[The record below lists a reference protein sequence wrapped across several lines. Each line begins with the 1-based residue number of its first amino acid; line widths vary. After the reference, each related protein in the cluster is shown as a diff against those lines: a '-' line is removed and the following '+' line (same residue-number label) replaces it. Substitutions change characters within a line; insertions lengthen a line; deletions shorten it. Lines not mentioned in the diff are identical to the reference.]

1 VLNSLGA
8 HAVVAEEKVA
18 FPLQLEVK
26 IPLGDVRGRID
37 HMALD
42 LKRQRLFVAD
52 LENDSIGVVD
62 LASHHVVRTLSG
74 LRKPQGVAYLAAS
87 DVVYVANAGDG
98 SVRLF
103 RGNDYAPIG
112 RVDLGE
118 DADNIRINAAGTRV
132 MVGHNDG
139 SLAVLDPSGRL
150 VGNVPLKVHPE
161 GFQIDDKSGHVLI
174 DLPNDHSMVVVDD
187 ASLKQVARWSTGD
200 LAANFPMALD
210 QERRNVLVAF
220 RRPAR
225 LGVFSIEDGSVVAAT
240 QICGD
245 ADDVS
250 IDQRRRRAYVSCGE
264 GFLDV
269 LDIQSAS
276 YRRIAHIPT
285 TVGARTSLFV
295 PILDLLL
302 LAAQTH
308 AGPPSAVWV
317 FRPISD

>member
-1 VLNSLGA
+1 MLNSLGA

-150 VGNVPLKVHPE
+150 VGNVPLRVHPE

-187 ASLKQVARWSTGD
+187 ASLKQVARWSTGTW
-200 LAANFPMALD
+200 
-210 QERRNVLVAF
+210 RRISRWLWIRSDGTSLLPFAVLQ
-220 RRPAR
+220 
-225 LGVFSIEDGSVVAAT
+225 G
-240 QICGD
+240 
-245 ADDVS
+245 
-250 IDQRRRRAYVSCGE
+250 
-264 GFLDV
+264 
-269 LDIQSAS
+269 SAS
-276 YRRIAHIPT
+276 FQLRMGPLLPLRRFAEMLTMFPSTKGGGEPT
-285 TVGARTSLFV
+285 
-295 PILDLLL
+295 
-302 LAAQTH
+302 
-308 AGPPSAVWV
+308 
-317 FRPISD
+317 

>member
-1 VLNSLGA
+1 
-8 HAVVAEEKVA
+8 
-18 FPLQLEVK
+18 
-26 IPLGDVRGRID
+26 
-37 HMALD
+37 M
-42 LKRQRLFVAD
+42 
-52 LENDSIGVVD
+52 
-62 LASHHVVRTLSG
+62 
-74 LRKPQGVAYLAAS
+74 
-87 DVVYVANAGDG
+87 
-98 SVRLF
+98 
-103 RGNDYAPIG
+103 
-112 RVDLGE
+112 
-118 DADNIRINAAGTRV
+118 
-132 MVGHNDG
+132 
-139 SLAVLDPSGRL
+139 

-161 GFQIDDKSGHVLI
+161 GFQINDKSGHVLI
-174 DLPNDHSMVVVDD
+174 NLPNDHSMVVVDD

-200 LAANFPMALD
+200 LAANFPTALD
-210 QERRNVLVAF
+210 QKRRNVLVAF

-245 ADDVS
+245 ADNVS